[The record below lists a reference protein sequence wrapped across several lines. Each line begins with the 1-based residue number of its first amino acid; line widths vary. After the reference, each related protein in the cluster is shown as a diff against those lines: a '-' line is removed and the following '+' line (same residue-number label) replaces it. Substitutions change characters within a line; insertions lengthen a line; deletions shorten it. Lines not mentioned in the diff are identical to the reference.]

1 MSRKRKVWILCSSLA
16 GVGLFLAGALVMT
29 LQSAWLY
36 NKVRE
41 RIVTEVEKATGG
53 RVELASF
60 RFDWRR
66 MRAEA
71 GGLTVHGKEPADRP
85 PLLHASSVVIGL
97 KMVSLLR
104 RDVNIQSVDIA
115 EPRVFLIVNPDGSTN
130 LPEPKT
136 PRNFGS
142 RPLDPLFQLAAGRF
156 QLRHGIFEVES
167 RSRTPFD
174 ARGQNLELALFFDGS
189 GPRYRGTLSMRPLEV
204 RAPGVAATPLDV
216 TMALAVERNRIG
228 ITSANI
234 ATGHSRLQLSG
245 ELADLQ
251 SPRGA
256 VHYQVH
262 ASVADASRIFGI
274 KLLDRGEV
282 QSQGTVT
289 WPGGAAYTVTGD
301 LHASGVDYRGA
312 YVQLRNSRAEG
323 AISVNPQQLELTGL
337 RFSTSVA
344 GSGTCKGSV
353 WPCATPLAGHIAAAE
368 VRGKNLELRGLAV
381 ALLGGQFQGQA
392 RLLDLDRFTVDG
404 EISGVDARRAV
415 AVYSPAPLPW
425 NGLVSGQT
433 SVEGRLQ
440 RSGELR
446 AQVDL
451 SLTPSPEGAPVHG
464 QLTATYDTRG
474 NRIDVDHSTLAL
486 PSSRAEMSGVVGS
499 RLLVHL
505 ETHDLN
511 DFLPV
516 LGQSAASIP
525 VKLQNG
531 SAVFDGAVTG
541 TLDRPQLSGHLQ
553 AANAVY
559 SGQTLDAFQSD
570 VDATQDNL
578 RLRNASLA
586 RGSLRGQF
594 QLAVALQQWKPQ
606 DSSLIDGSGSVRGAA
621 IKDLAALVT
630 AKQLPVSGTL
640 NATAQMNGTIG
651 DPLVTA
657 DLEVTKGETQGE
669 PFDRFTGRL
678 RYTARQ
684 IELTGGQATAGS
696 KTAQL
701 AATFD
706 HAPQVLDAGRLHFQ
720 IGTSAAPLDQIKTL
734 AAQYPGVKG
743 AIQLTASG
751 SVDLAPARNGEIEF
765 RVVDLQGEFSGRGLQ
780 LSGQALGDVHLTVN
794 SQGQVLHAHLESAMA
809 NSTIRGDGAWNLEG
823 DDPGTATVTFSRV
836 DFAALRD
843 WLLPLHSAESLPF
856 TGFAEGQLTVSAPLL
871 KPQAGR
877 AELRIPNL
885 EITTAPLTSPK
896 PATAPPNLTLRN
908 SGPIVASLVNSVI
921 TVTSAHLV
929 GRDTDLTVTGKASLQ
944 DKSPLDLR
952 VNGKIDLAIMRE
964 VNRDFVSSG
973 TVSADATIRGT
984 FAAPQVSGR
993 MAFQNATFQVSDL
1006 PNGISNANGAILFTG
1021 DRATIQSFSGET
1033 GGGRIALSG
1042 FAAYSGGPLAYRLHA
1057 RLDEVRIRY
1066 PEGVSTV
1073 ANASLNFTGTTD
1085 RSMLAGTITVLR
1097 TGFNPQSDFSSM
1109 IASSAEP
1116 VRTLSAQTGIL
1127 GGMNF
1132 DIQIQTAPDIQV
1144 QSTLTQD
1151 IDLEANLRL
1160 RGTFSN
1166 PAVLGRIN
1174 VTQGRL
1180 VFFGTK
1186 YNISQGSIA
1195 FYNPVRV
1202 EPVLDI
1208 DLETKARGVDVTLT
1222 VSGPLAK
1229 LTLTPRSD
1237 PPLQFNEIVALLA
1250 TGRAP
1255 SNDPAMLAQQA
1266 TSPQSWQQM
1275 GASALLGQAI
1285 ASPVTGRLQRFF
1297 GVSNLRIDPTLP
1309 GIEYNQQARLTLE
1322 QQVTQDITFTYITDV
1337 TTSNPQIVQVEW
1349 AFAKQW
1355 SVVALR
1361 EENGMFGIDFYF
1373 KKRF

>member
-1 MSRKRKVWILCSSLA
+1 MTRKRKAWVLCSSIV
-16 GVGLFLAGALVMT
+16 GVAVFLAGALLMT
-29 LQSAWLY
+29 LQSSWLY

-60 RFDWRR
+60 RFDWRQ

-71 GGLTVHGKEPADRP
+71 RGLAVHGKEAADKP
-85 PLLHASSVVIGL
+85 PLLYASSVAIGL
-97 KMVSLLR
+97 RLVSLLR
-104 RDVNIQSVDIA
+104 RDVNIQSVDIV
-115 EPRVFLIVNPDGSTN
+115 EPRVYLIVNPDGSTN
-130 LPEPKT
+130 LPTPKM
-136 PRNFGS
+136 PAQPGS

-156 QLRHGIFEVES
+156 QVRHGIFEVES

-174 ARGQNLELALFFDGS
+174 ARGQNLELALFFEGA
-189 GPRYRGTLSMRPLEV
+189 GPRYRGTLSMQPLQV
-204 RAPGVAATPLDV
+204 QAPGIAPTPLDV

-228 ITSANI
+228 ITSADI

-251 SPRGA
+251 SPHGT
-256 VHYQVH
+256 VHYQVN
-262 ASVADASRIFGI
+262 ASVADASRVFGL

-282 QSQGTVT
+282 QSQGIVN
-289 WPGGAAYTVTGD
+289 WPGGSEYTLTGD
-301 LHASGVDYRGA
+301 LHASGVEYRGA

-323 AISVNPQQLELTGL
+323 TVSLNPQKLELTGL
-337 RFSTSVA
+337 HFSTSVGGPGA
-344 GSGTCKGSV
+344 CKGAV
-353 WPCATPLAGHIAAAE
+353 WPCATPLAGNIAAAE
-368 VRGKNLELRGLAV
+368 VTGKNLELRGLAV
-381 ALLGGQFQGQA
+381 ALLGGRFRGQA
-392 RLLDLDRFTVDG
+392 SLLDLDRFTVNG

-415 AVYSPAPLPW
+415 AVYSAEPLPW
-425 NGLVSGQT
+425 NGQVSGQT
-433 SVEGRLQ
+433 RVEGRLQ

-451 SLTPSPEGAPVHG
+451 SLTPAPEGAPVHG

-474 NRIDVDHSTLAL
+474 SRIDVGRSTLTL
-486 PSSRAEMSGVVGS
+486 PSSRAEISGVVGS

-505 ETHDLN
+505 ETRDLN

-516 LGQSAASIP
+516 LGKSAASIP

-531 SAVFDGAVTG
+531 SAAFDGAVTG
-541 TLDRPQLSGHLQ
+541 ALDRPRLSGHMQ
-553 AANAVY
+553 AAGAVY
-559 SGQTLDAFQSD
+559 SGQTIDGFQAD
-570 VDATQDNL
+570 VDATEDNL
-578 RLRNASLA
+578 RLRNASVA

-594 QLAVALQQWKPQ
+594 QLDVALQHWKPQ
-606 DSSLIDGSGSVRGAA
+606 DSSLIDGGGAIRGASV
-621 IKDLAALVT
+621 KDLAAL
-630 AKQLPVSGTL
+630 AMDKPLPVSGTL
-640 NATAQMNGTIG
+640 NATAKLNGTIG

-657 DLEVTKGETQGE
+657 DLEVTKGQTYGE
-669 PFDRFTGRL
+669 PFDRFTAHV

-684 IELTGGQATAGS
+684 IELTGGQASAGS

-701 AATFD
+701 SAAFA
-706 HAPQVLDAGRLHFQ
+706 HAPQIWNAGRLSFQ
-720 IGTSAAPLDQIKTL
+720 IGTSATPMDQVKTL
-734 AAQYPGVKG
+734 LAEYPGVKG
-743 AIQLTASG
+743 VIQLTAAG
-751 SVDLAPARNGEIEF
+751 SLDLAPDRNGEIQV
-765 RVVDLQGEFSGRGLQ
+765 RVADLQGDFSGHGLQ
-780 LSGQALGDVHLTVN
+780 LSGQALGDAHLTVT
-794 SQGQVLHAHLESAMA
+794 SQGQVLRAHLESAMA
-809 NSTIRGDGAWNLEG
+809 NSNIRGDGTWNLSG
-823 DDPGTATVTFSRV
+823 DDPGSATVTFSRV

-843 WLLPLHSAESLPF
+843 WLVPSHSAEALPF
-856 TGFAEGQLTVSAPLL
+856 AGFAEGQLSINAPLL

-877 AELRIPNL
+877 AQLLIPTL
-885 EITTAPLTSPK
+885 EITAAPRTGPK
-896 PATAPPNLTLRN
+896 PAAAPPNLTLRN
-908 SGPIVASLVNSVI
+908 SGPIVASLANSVI

-929 GRDTDLTVTGKASLQ
+929 GRDTDLTVTGKASFQ
-944 DKSPLDLR
+944 DKNPLDLR
-952 VNGKIDLAIMRE
+952 VNGKVDLAIMRE
-964 VNRDFVSSG
+964 LNRDFVSTG
-973 TVSADATIRGT
+973 TVSADASVRGT
-984 FAAPQVSGR
+984 FASPQVSGR
-993 MAFQNATFQVSDL
+993 LAFQNASFQVSDL

-1021 DRATIQSFSGET
+1021 DRATIQSFRGET

-1042 FAAYSGGPLAYRLHA
+1042 FAAYSGGSLAYRLHA
-1057 RLDEVRIRY
+1057 RIDEVRIRY

-1097 TGFNPQSDFSSM
+1097 TGFNPQSDFSSL
-1109 IASSAEP
+1109 IASSAQP
-1116 VRTLSAQTGIL
+1116 VRTPSSQSGIL

-1144 QSTLTQD
+1144 ESTLTQD

-1160 RGTFSN
+1160 RGTFTN

-1174 VTQGRL
+1174 VTQGRV

-1255 SNDPAMLAQQA
+1255 TNDPAMLAQQA

-1309 GIEYNQQARLTLE
+1309 GIEYNPQARLTLE
-1322 QQVTQDITFTYITDV
+1322 QQVTPDITFTYITDV

-1355 SVVALR
+1355 SVMALR

>member
-1 MSRKRKVWILCSSLA
+1 VSRKRKVWILCSSL
-16 GVGLFLAGALVMT
+16 VGTALFLAGAAVMT
-29 LQSAWLY
+29 LQSSWLY

-41 RIVTEVEKATGG
+41 RIIAEVEKATGG
-53 RVELASF
+53 RVELATF
-60 RFDWRR
+60 RFDWRQ

-71 GGLTVHGKEPADRP
+71 GGLAVHGTEPADKP

-97 KMVSLLR
+97 RLVSLLR
-104 RDVNIQSVDIA
+104 RDVNIQSVEIA
-115 EPRVFLIVNPDGSTN
+115 EPHVYLIINPDGSTN
-130 LPEPKT
+130 LPEPKSLKN
-136 PRNFGS
+136 PAS

-156 QLRHGIFEVES
+156 QLRRGIFEVES

-174 ARGQNLELALFFDGS
+174 ARGENLELALFFEGA

-204 RAPGVAATPLDV
+204 RAPGVAPTPLDV
-216 TMALAVERNRIG
+216 TMTLAVERNRIG
-228 ITSANI
+228 IASASI
-234 ATGHSRLQLSG
+234 TTGHSTLRLSG

-251 SPRGA
+251 SPHGTAR
-256 VHYQVH
+256 YQLS
-262 ASVADASRIFGI
+262 ASVADASRAFGI
-274 KLLDRGEV
+274 KLLDRGVV

-301 LHASGVDYRGA
+301 LHASGVEYRGA
-312 YVQLRNSRAEG
+312 YVQLRNSHADG
-323 AISVNPQQLELTGL
+323 VVSVNPQAVELTGL

-344 GSGTCKGSV
+344 GSGPCKGAV
-353 WPCATPLAGHIAAAE
+353 WPCATQLAGNIATAE
-368 VRGKNLELRGLAV
+368 VKGTNLELRGLAV

-404 EISGVDARRAV
+404 QISGVDARRAV

-425 NGLVSGQT
+425 NGMVSGQT
-433 SVEGRLQ
+433 RVEGRLQ

-451 SLTPSPEGAPVHG
+451 SLTPAPEGAPVQG

-474 NRIDVDHSTLAL
+474 NCIDVGRATLTL
-486 PSSRAEMSGVVGS
+486 PSSRAEISGVVGS

-505 ETHDLN
+505 ETRDLN

-516 LGQSAASIP
+516 LGQSAAAIP

-531 SAVFDGAVTG
+531 SATFDGAVTG
-541 TLDRPQLSGHLQ
+541 TLDHPGLSGHIQ

-559 SGQTLDAFQSD
+559 SGETIDAFQSD

-578 RLRNASLA
+578 RLRNASLS

-594 QLAVALQQWKPQ
+594 QLAVALHGWKP
-606 DSSLIDGSGSVRGAA
+606 DNSSLIDGSGAIRGAA
-621 IKDLAALVT
+621 VKDLAALVT
-630 AKQLPVSGTL
+630 AKAIPVSGTL
-640 NATAQMNGTIG
+640 NATAQVNGTIG
-651 DPLVTA
+651 DPLVVA

-669 PFDRFTGRL
+669 PFDRFTGRV

-684 IELTGGQATAGS
+684 IALTGGQATAGS

-701 AATFD
+701 SATFD
-706 HAPQVLDAGRLHFQ
+706 HAPQMLDAGRLHFQ

-734 AAQYPGVKG
+734 SAEYPGVKG
-743 AIQLTASG
+743 AVQLTASG

-765 RVVDLQGEFSGRGLQ
+765 RVVDLQGDLTGRGLQ
-780 LSGQALGDVHLTVN
+780 LTGQALGDLHLTVN
-794 SQGQVLHAHLESAMA
+794 SQGQVLRAHLESAVA
-809 NSTIRGDGAWNLEG
+809 NSTIRGDGAWNLQN

-836 DFAALRD
+836 DFAALQD
-843 WLLPLHSAESLPF
+843 WLVPSHAAGTLPF
-856 TGFAEGQLTVSAPLL
+856 TGFAEGQLTINAPLL

-877 AELRIPNL
+877 AELRIPTL
-885 EITTAPLTSPK
+885 EITAAQPTGPK
-896 PATAPPNLTLRN
+896 PATAPPNLTLHN
-908 SGPIVASLVNSVI
+908 SGPVVASFANSVI

-929 GRDTDLTVTGKASLQ
+929 GRDTDITVTGKASLQ
-944 DKSPLDLR
+944 DKSPLDLH

-964 VNRDFVSSG
+964 INRDFVSSG
-973 TVSADATIRGT
+973 TLSADASIRGT

-993 MAFQNATFQVSDL
+993 VAFQNATFQVSDL

-1033 GGGRIALSG
+1033 GGGKIALSG
-1042 FAAYSGGPLAYRLHA
+1042 FAAYSGGPLVYRLHA

-1097 TGFNPQSDFSSM
+1097 TGFNPQSDFSSI

-1116 VRTLSAQTGIL
+1116 VRTPSAQSGIL

-1151 IDLEANLRL
+1151 IDVEANLRL

-1174 VTQGRL
+1174 VTQGRV

-1255 SNDPAMLAQQA
+1255 TNDPTMLAQQA

-1309 GIEYNQQARLTLE
+1309 GIEYNPQARLTLE
-1322 QQVTQDITFTYITDV
+1322 QQVTADITFTYITDV